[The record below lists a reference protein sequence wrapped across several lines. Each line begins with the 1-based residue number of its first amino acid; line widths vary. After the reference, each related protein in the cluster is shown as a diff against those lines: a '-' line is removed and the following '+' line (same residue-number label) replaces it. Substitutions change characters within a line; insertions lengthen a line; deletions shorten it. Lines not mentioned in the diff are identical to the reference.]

1 MTNRNSM
8 FSSAKKALLLAVAVA
23 LCTALPARAAADQD
37 FTLNNHTGKIMKALF
52 VSPVGTDSWGSDIMG
67 SDVLADGASVDVKFE
82 RNEDQCNWDVR
93 GEFED
98 GAYAE
103 VRNVDFCTVSTVNF
117 NP

>member
-1 MTNRNSM
+1 MNNRSSI
-8 FSSAKKALLLAVAVA
+8 FSALRKAVVVAIAVSLFA
-23 LCTALPARAAADQD
+23 ALPAKAADQD
-37 FTLNNHTGKIMKALF
+37 FTLNNHTGRIMKALF
-52 VSPVGTDSWGSDIMG
+52 VSPVGQDSWGSDIMG

-98 GAYAE
+98 GAFAE
-103 VRNVDFCTVSTVNF
+103 VRDVDFCTVSVVNF